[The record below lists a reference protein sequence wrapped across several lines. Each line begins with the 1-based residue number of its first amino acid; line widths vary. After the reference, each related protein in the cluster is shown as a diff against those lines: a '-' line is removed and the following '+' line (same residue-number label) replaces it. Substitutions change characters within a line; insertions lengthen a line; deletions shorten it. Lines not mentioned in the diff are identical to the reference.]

1 MRTLITAL
9 ILATLTGCAT
19 HGTEQR
25 AAVVAA
31 HPDWSVQTKQD
42 VLSGLIR
49 VGMTQ
54 EQVLASWGTP
64 CLTCYGTR
72 RSSVGE
78 WWEYNPFGTTRSG
91 IGAGKHLFFGPD
103 GKLRYWSGQ

>member
-1 MRTLITAL
+1 MKPLLIIL
-9 ILATLTGCAT
+9 LLATLTGCAT

-78 WWEYNPFGTTRSG
+78 WWEYDVFADTRPGTGT
-91 IGAGKHLFFGPD
+91 HLFFGPD
-103 GKLRYWSGQ
+103 GKLRYWSKQ